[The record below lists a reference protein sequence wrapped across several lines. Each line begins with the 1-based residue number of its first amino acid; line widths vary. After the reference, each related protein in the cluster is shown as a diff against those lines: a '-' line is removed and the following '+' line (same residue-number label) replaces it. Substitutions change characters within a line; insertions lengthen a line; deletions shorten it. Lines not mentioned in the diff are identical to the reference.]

1 MAAMM
6 HAVAVK
12 EGARS
17 LSLQHHRR
25 ADRPP
30 VITLPTRL
38 FVLALVSLSPSSSYY
53 VGRVA
58 TRKEEEEGPWKK
70 LHPRAP
76 AHLHYEL

>member
-17 LSLQHHRR
+17 LSLQHHRQ

-58 TRKEEEEGPWKK
+58 TRKEGGALQK
-70 LHPRAP
+70 LHSRTP

>member
-17 LSLQHHRR
+17 LSLQHHRQ
-25 ADRPP
+25 ADRL
-30 VITLPTRL
+30 VITLPTHL
-38 FVLALVSLSPSSSYY
+38 YVLALVSLSPSSSYY

-58 TRKEEEEGPWKK
+58 TRKEGGALEKIASARPCKFA
-70 LHPRAP
+70 L
-76 AHLHYEL
+76 

>member
-1 MAAMM
+1 M

-17 LSLQHHRR
+17 LSLQHHRQ
-25 ADRPP
+25 ADRL
-30 VITLPTRL
+30 VIILPTRL

-58 TRKEEEEGPWKK
+58 TRKEEEGPWKK
-70 LHPRAP
+70 LHSRAP